1 MLLQNC
7 NIFERKN
14 IVPVGFFLLLHMSQP
29 FDEPESG
36 VLLTYSAEPAVKEVA
51 SELEIM
57 YGLFWGREEIILF
70 YFDLKII
77 LF

>member
-1 MLLQNC
+1 
-7 NIFERKN
+7 
-14 IVPVGFFLLLHMSQP
+14 MSQP